1 VIVAPMTRN
10 LRLAAAPGNVSC
22 GSRQTGLPSRS
33 VVNVSQL
40 TVLDRVRLVERA
52 GVLSGALLKQVE
64 DGMRLVLGM

>member
-10 LRLAAAPGNVSC
+10 LRLAAAPGHVSC